1 MGIWCKKQGACRPF
15 AVCIKKRLHKRR
27 LPLSRPGEDPALEV
41 PDLPPYER
49 LWHNRCRREVLLAP
63 EPSQSLGACACTG
76 YCKLESCLNAVMLVE
91 CGPHCCGVEEAECE
105 NRQFS
110 RAQLGDYE
118 DLAEIF
124 WTGPLKGFGLRARR
138 TIPNGHFVA
147 EYVGDIVSQER
158 ISNWQYVMS
167 LPTGLA
173 IDASKAGGPAR
184 FINHSCEPNSVAQ
197 RWQVA
202 GRYRVGIFA
211 ARDIQA
217 EEEITFSYSNL
228 RGQSS
233 SSDACHCG
241 SLLCSGRIWQ
251 PPRKAPKKTAE
262 AKAAATASCKP
273 AKKRRQ
279 RGGTRDQAP
288 PGKSKASEAAEVE
301 NVTEAGQVE
310 DCNREAMS
318 RTVEDAKQAQVG
330 VPVVGK
336 TVEAHWEQHDWELSE
351 KFCESFFSK
360 AGWQHSPKEARQML
374 EQQQLPCSR
383 ELAAASTLG
392 LYLPTALLSARESPL
407 CR

>member
-1 MGIWCKKQGACRPF
+1 
-15 AVCIKKRLHKRR
+15 
-27 LPLSRPGEDPALEV
+27 
-41 PDLPPYER
+41 
-49 LWHNRCRREVLLAP
+49 
-63 EPSQSLGACACTG
+63 
-76 YCKLESCLNAVMLVE
+76 MLVE

-118 DLAEIF
+118 DLAEVF

-167 LPTGLA
+167 LPHGLA

-184 FINHSCEPNSVAQ
+184 FINHSCEPNCVAQ

-202 GRYRVGIFA
+202 GRYRVGVFA

-217 EEEITFSYSNL
+217 EEEITFSYSSL

-241 SLLCSGRIWQ
+241 SPLCSGRIWQ
-251 PPRKAPKKTAE
+251 PPKKAPKKTAK
-262 AKAAATASCKP
+262 AKAAVTASCKP
-273 AKKRRQ
+273 TKQRRQ
-279 RGGTRDQAP
+279 RGGTCDLAP

-301 NVTEAGQVE
+301 NDAEAEQVE
-310 DCNREAMS
+310 DCKQEATS
-318 RTVEDAKQAQVG
+318 TTAEDARQTQVG
-330 VPVVGK
+330 TPVRK
-336 TVEAHWEQHDWELSE
+336 TIEVHWEQHDWELSE
-351 KFCESFFSK
+351 KFCEAFFYK
-360 AGWQHSPKEARQML
+360 AAWQNSPKEARQML

-383 ELAAASTLG
+383 ELAAASALG
-392 LYLPTALLSARESPL
+392 LYLPSALLSARESPL